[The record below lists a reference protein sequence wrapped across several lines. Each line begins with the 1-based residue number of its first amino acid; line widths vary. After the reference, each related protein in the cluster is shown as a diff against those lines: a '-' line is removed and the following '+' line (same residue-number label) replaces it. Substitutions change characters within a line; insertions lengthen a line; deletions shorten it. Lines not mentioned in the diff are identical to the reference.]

1 MKIIPVNE
9 MNLAGA
15 AAVHAASWRESHRE
29 ICSPEFVAAH
39 TTQRQMDYL
48 RKELEQGK
56 QVFLLLDPEPVGV
69 VSVHGDLIENLYV
82 LPEAERRG
90 YGTALLDHACGL
102 CGVPALWVLSTNGK
116 AREFY
121 EHRGFGYTGRQKR
134 LNDRL
139 AELEMKKDG

>member
-29 ICSPEFVAAH
+29 ICSLEFVAAH

-69 VSVHGDLIENLYV
+69 VSVHGELIENLYV

-90 YGTALLDHACGL
+90 YGTALLDHACSL

-116 AREFY
+116 AREVY
-121 EHRGFGYTGRQKR
+121 ERRGCGYTGRQKR